1 MHIKHSLTAVV
12 FDKRGRPLSVGR
24 NSYTKTH
31 PIQAKAAAATG
42 NPHRIYLHAEIDAI
56 IKLDNPSKAYKI
68 VVFRYDKK
76 GNPANAK
83 PCDAC
88 MSLINKLNLKVEH
101 T

>member
-1 MHIKHSLTAVV
+1 MSKHTLTALI

-31 PIQAKAAAATG
+31 PIQAAAAKATG
-42 NPHRIYLHAEIDAI
+42 NPHKIYLHAEVDAI
-56 IKLDNPSKAYKI
+56 VKLDNPEKAYKI

-76 GNPANAK
+76 GKPMNAK
-83 PCDAC
+83 PCEVC
-88 MSLINKLNLKVEH
+88 MSLISKLNLKVEY